1 MTCDAFVPSHI
12 CDQLKSPSLEHITES
27 PYYKVLLD
35 HASMLEADV
44 SKKDAEIGKL
54 SSDRYQL
61 LESRKEWEEG
71 ILVCFAIAWVT

>member
-1 MTCDAFVPSHI
+1 
-12 CDQLKSPSLEHITES
+12 
-27 PYYKVLLD
+27 
-35 HASMLEADV
+35 MLEADV

-71 ILVCFAIAWVT
+71 ILVCFAIAWVTLCLTPW